1 MAEVLGLGVTHY
13 PPLSGVDDNLTRV
26 FRRALADPGLPT
38 ELSDPANWPAAA
50 RAEWS
55 DDEGRE
61 AGRSHRAALVAE
73 FAKARKELDEFN
85 PDVVLIWGDDQYEN
99 FREDIVPP
107 YSVLAYDD
115 IDVQPWAH
123 TQESNVMGAR
133 NFWNEPKDHTIRV
146 RGHREAAKYFAT
158 SLIEQDIDVSYAYK
172 PLHHPGFA
180 HAFLNTLLYLDY
192 DRTGF
197 DYPVVAF
204 PINCYGRRV
213 ISYQGNISALGD
225 VRELDPPSPSP
236 ARVMQVGAAVA
247 RAARESPYRVAL
259 VASSSWSHSF
269 LVESTHHLFPDTA
282 ADERLYRALV
292 EGDLDTWRSTGLDE
306 AERAGQQELLN
317 WWALLGAMGELGR
330 EKPSWSSFVGS
341 NLFVSDKVFAA
352 YKP

>member
-13 PPLSGVDDNLTRV
+13 PPLSGTDDNLTRV
-26 FRRALADPGLPT
+26 FKRALADPGLPE
-38 ELSDPANWPAAA
+38 ELRDPGNWPAQA

-55 DDEGRE
+55 DDEGAQ
-61 AGRSHRAALVAE
+61 AGRRHRAALVE
-73 FAKARKELDEFN
+73 QFTRARRELDAFN
-85 PDVVLIWGDDQYEN
+85 PDVVVIWGDDQYEN
-99 FREDIVPP
+99 FRDDIVPP

-115 IDVQPWAH
+115 LTVRPWAH
-123 TQESNVMGAR
+123 SAESNVMGDH
-133 NFWNEPKDHTIRV
+133 NVWNEPQDHEIV
-146 RGHREAAKYFAT
+146 VKGHREAAKYFAG

-180 HAFLNTLLYLDY
+180 HAFLNTVLYLDY
-192 DRTGF
+192 ERKGF

-247 RAARESPYRVAL
+247 RAAAESPWRVAL
-259 VASSSWSHSF
+259 IASSSWSHSF
-269 LVESTHHLFPDTA
+269 LVDSTHRLFPDTA
-282 ADERLYRALV
+282 ADNRLYQALAD
-292 EGDLDTWRSTGLDE
+292 GDVDVWRSTTLAQ
-306 AERAGQQELLN
+306 AESAGQQELLN

-330 EKPSWSSFVGS
+330 DTPTWSQFVGS
-341 NLFVSDKVFAA
+341 HLFVSDKVFAA
-352 YKP
+352 YQP